1 MNDNMYAAP
10 KSDVEMPDKERK
22 RPFLVWVIFIIACL
36 GAFGIISHFAMMT
49 GNFPM
54 DGATAK
60 YYESLTVIDHLFVVL
75 GTLYGFVAG
84 LQLFRLKR
92 SAFYLYLGQ
101 IPLSLAMFANAYSN
115 PNYQELLASMG
126 ASIYYSLLPGF
137 VFLFLYAL
145 YAYYL
150 LKKGTLRK

>member
-1 MNDNMYAAP
+1 
-10 KSDVEMPDKERK
+10 
-22 RPFLVWVIFIIACL
+22 VIFIIACL

-54 DGATAK
+54 DGATAR
-60 YYESLTVIDHLFVVL
+60 YYASLSLLDHVLVVV

-101 IPLSLAMFANAYSN
+101 IPLFLAMFANTYSN
-115 PNYQELLASMG
+115 PNYKELMESMG
-126 ASIYYSLLPGF
+126 SNMYYSMLPGII
-137 VFLFLYAL
+137 LSILCIAYAF
-145 YAYYL
+145 YL
-150 LKKGTLRK
+150 LKKGVLRK